1 MKKHLLSPVRILLL
15 ATLTAVPIVSQAA
28 DWTDKNGKR
37 IYISEDFQ
45 AAQNAQS
52 RASLE
57 AYRKNAQGVSGPS
70 EAGPLDLWLRELQA
84 KEEAR
89 LKTEQEAKDK
99 QLSEKRQQAEGE
111 RKQVQAAL
119 EERRRQEREDAQIVV
134 VGGQFMT
141 GKAARL
147 NREAE
152 ADKAAWDKWAS
163 DKAAFDQVYGPIIR
177 TFEAARE
184 AQRNG
189 TRLIV
194 PADAEPIARALVSDY
209 HQGQRLSGLNE
220 VRGTEAEL
228 FAVGMDLY
236 RQCDLT
242 QASLTGIACTAAALS
257 GRGRI
262 LVDRFLAECADRK
275 NAANGPGNR
284 GAYGYDKGWAV
295 LACALATPDGKLD
308 EDQRRLAAALL
319 AEVINGRP
327 VDDYPDFEEKTVAAL
342 LVAAACQAPELG
354 QLPQMRLN
362 YIPMVRKSIW
372 TQGFQSYPAPVMGA
386 VPLVPSALDAQV
398 WLSLAIRL
406 VLSDGSAYP
415 GLWFAQVRAV
425 LNGKTGFVLSATARQ
440 TLQQAL
446 DGWCNRAQASPWL
459 RQALQA
465 DFDLTC
471 AVLEGKIAENDP
483 RAAELKALWYW
494 DCLIRDHDETALV
507 GERIKDLAN
516 EDPFHSG
523 VTGFLLHAGA
533 PAVERYITA
542 VTTAVRGEPDGLA
555 TWTAIQELT
564 NFRVAEG
571 EKLPD
576 LGISP
581 AAWRRLVIAG
591 EASRQLNARW
601 QWNDPRRDEAP
612 TMARIKRIR
621 QDILGESADELK
633 LPEYSREPADFV
645 RSLLLLTEGGLIPE
659 ARPAVKKLLENKEG
673 VTDPTTVWLIARILG
688 MELGEWAQ
696 VGTWL
701 DDDRRRPNDR
711 SNPLYLPYLVAIIAR
726 EHATGYWHQKEF
738 DPLAQPANDTER
750 IMHEAIDELA
760 VELAD
765 SEAYESYTDAQR
777 RPFLFLRL
785 LEPLSAEPGVR
796 SLLAH
801 AMVGA
806 AQRIHSAAL
815 AYHTATGTDREYA
828 MSGIVYPPTYR
839 VIELA
844 ALTLD
849 WKEISPDLRVVAANL
864 LIDFTSDYSD
874 KHGLFAVLDGLIA
887 GESDRLA
894 DPVAY
899 LAGQFTGQAAE
910 EYASQRRALLR
921 VAKLPRGSLQTAV
934 PWDSIPSVAAR
945 DVLPPP
951 EATLA
956 ATTAFESAA
965 VGSPERAKLAETLVT
980 VQLTADLE
988 NPFERSAEKAL
999 YSAASNHTDDGVAAL
1014 AYATLIRRE
1023 HNEIPWAYPP
1033 ASRLVTDLRSLSAF
1047 SFREKE
1053 NDWYTRS
1060 REANGFAALVLAYQ
1074 KRVPG
1079 ARTRLIELYDPVLGD
1094 ETRFALGSETHSL
1107 LDDDSSGFAQIGTRA
1122 RLAAVGTKDATS
1134 WLQRVT
1140 ALPSAE
1146 DEAGLTA
1153 LYVNAVR
1160 AHAQP
1165 EVITTELLRMVRQ
1178 DTAGNAERAALHTLI
1193 ADADAPRFFGSA
1205 WRDDSPT
1212 PFKSAW
1218 MLEILDQMAAL
1229 EIPVPEDDFTQPLE
1243 AESEQLLAS
1252 VPEGTD
1258 VPEEVMARL
1267 SMISLALGSHRAEYQ
1282 EQKTRERM
1290 RRLDPKTKIL
1300 LAFAS
1305 TRTTSELARTIIH
1318 GAPYDFINSLVQI
1331 AAEEDPSLIPLL
1343 LRYNVSAA
1351 GLKPITAEH
1360 WALLAEGRLW
1370 PLPDGVREA
1379 E

>member
-1 MKKHLLSPVRILLL
+1 MKKILLSPVRILLL
-15 ATLTAVPIVSQAA
+15 ATLPAVPIVSQAA

-84 KEEAR
+84 KEDAR

-99 QLSEKRQQAEGE
+99 QLAEKRQQAERE

-147 NREAE
+147 AREAE
-152 ADKAAWDKWAS
+152 IVHSAEKKLAD
-163 DKAAFDQVYGPIIR
+163 DKAAFDKIYGQLIR
-177 TFEAARE
+177 TANAALEA
-184 AQRNG
+184 RNSG
-189 TRLIV
+189 TKFV
-194 PADAEPIARALVSDY
+194 VAADAEPIAQALVTDSY
-209 HQGQRLSGLNE
+209 EGKRISALNE
-220 VRGTEAEL
+220 IKGTQAAL
-228 FAVGMDLY
+228 YYVGMDMY
-236 RQCDLT
+236 RECDLSQT
-242 QASLTGIACTAAALS
+242 SLTGISCTAGALV

-262 LVDRFLAECADRK
+262 FVDRFLAQCADRSHP
-275 NAANGPGNR
+275 ANRPGNK
-284 GAYGYDKGWAV
+284 GAYGFEEGWTA
-295 LACALATPDGKLD
+295 LACALATPDDKLD
-308 EDQRRLAAALL
+308 GEQRRLAVALL
-319 AEVINGRP
+319 AEVIKGRH
-327 VDDYPDFEEKTVAAL
+327 VDDYADVWDEAVAAL
-342 LVAAACQAPELG
+342 LVAAARQAPELA
-354 QLPQMRLN
+354 QASAITQR
-362 YIPMVRKSIW
+362 YIPILRESSW
-372 TQGFQSYPAPVMGA
+372 NYSFFTYPAPVAGA
-386 VPLVPSALDAQV
+386 APLVPTELNAQV
-398 WLSLAIRL
+398 WWGLATRL
-406 VLSDGSAYP
+406 VLSDRAAYP

-425 LNGKTGFVLSATARQ
+425 LEGKTGFSLSVAAHQ

-446 DGWCNRAQASPWL
+446 DGWCNRAQVSPWL

-471 AVLEGKIAENDP
+471 SMPEGKIAENDP
-483 RAAELKALWYW
+483 RAAKLKALWYW

-533 PAVERYITA
+533 PAMERYITA

-564 NFRVAEG
+564 NFRVAVG

-621 QDILGESADELK
+621 QEILGESADELK

-659 ARPAVKKLLENKEG
+659 ARPVVKKLLENKEG
-673 VTDPTTVWLIARILG
+673 VTDPTTVWLIVRILG

-701 DDDRRRPNDR
+701 DDDRRRPKDR

-726 EHATGYWHQKEF
+726 EHATGYWHKTKF

-750 IMHEAIDELA
+750 IMHEAIGELA

-785 LEPLSAEPGVR
+785 LEPLTAEPGVR

-801 AMVGA
+801 AMVGG

-874 KHGLFAVLDGLIA
+874 KHGLFAVLDGLVT

-899 LAGQFTGQAAE
+899 LAGQFSGQTEE

-921 VAKLPRGSLQTAV
+921 VAKRPRGSLHTAA

-965 VGSPERAKLAETLVT
+965 VGSPERAKLAETLVK

-988 NPFERSAEKAL
+988 NPFERSAEKTL

-1033 ASRLVTDLRSLSAF
+1033 AARLVTDLRSLSAF

-1074 KRVPG
+1074 KKVPG
-1079 ARTRLIELYDPVLGD
+1079 ARTRLIELYDPALGD
-1094 ETRFALGSETHSL
+1094 ETRFALGSESRSL
-1107 LDDDSSGFAQIGTRA
+1107 RDDDSSGFAQIGSRA
-1122 RLAAVGTKDATS
+1122 RLAAVGTKDAAS

-1153 LYVNAVR
+1153 LYINAVR

-1178 DTAGNAERAALHTLI
+1178 DTAGNAERVALRTLI
-1193 ADADAPRFFGSA
+1193 GDADAPRFFGSA
-1205 WRDDSPT
+1205 WRDDSPS

-1218 MLEILDQMAAL
+1218 MLAILDLTAAQQL
-1229 EIPVPEDDFTQPLE
+1229 PVPEDDYSRSLE
-1243 AESEQLLAS
+1243 AESAKLLAS
-1252 VPEGTD
+1252 APEGTD
-1258 VPEEVMARL
+1258 VSEEIMAKVNDIAQEL
-1267 SMISLALGSHRAEYQ
+1267 WNHRNAYR
-1282 EQKTRERM
+1282 QKNMYERM
-1290 RRLDPKTKIL
+1290 DGLSPKSAML
-1300 LAFAS
+1300 LAFS
-1305 TRTTSELARTIIH
+1305 SDRTTSELARTIVND
-1318 GAPYDFINSLVQI
+1318 APSGFIGNLVES
-1331 AAEEDPSLIPLL
+1331 AVEKDPSLETL
-1343 LRYNVSAA
+1343 LRRYRSSAVVW
-1351 GLKPITAEH
+1351 KPLTAEH

-1370 PLPDGVREA
+1370 PLPVGISEA